1 MYNTEW
7 GMRPVNHRIIDMR
20 VLIVEDE
27 PLLNEELQEQLLEE
41 QFNVDSAKT
50 LSEARN
56 CVIGD
61 EYDLVLLDLG
71 LPDGNGLE
79 LLKMIKKLYNE
90 TAVVILTA
98 HGEVDEK
105 VEGLE
110 LGSDDYLA
118 KPFAMAELRARIH
131 AVMRR
136 RFKINEN
143 EMTIDKLRLNLNHM
157 EVSTDGRPIDLTET
171 EYKILRYLALNKNKT
186 ITRIALAEHIWGS
199 KIDDRFS
206 FDFINSHMKNLRK
219 KLSDAGLKD
228 LINTVYGVG
237 YKLKANEAQ

>member
-1 MYNTEW
+1 
-7 GMRPVNHRIIDMR
+7 V
-20 VLIVEDE
+20 
-27 PLLNEELQEQLLEE
+27 
-41 QFNVDSAKT
+41 A
-50 LSEARN
+50 
-56 CVIGD
+56 GD

-79 LLKMIKKLYNE
+79 LLKMIKKNYDE
-90 TAVVILTA
+90 TAVVIITA

-131 AVMRR
+131 AVLRR

-143 EMTIDKLRLNLNHM
+143 DIAIGKMVLHLNHP
-157 EVSTDGRPIDLTET
+157 EVTADGKPVDLTET
-171 EYKILRYLALNKNKT
+171 EYKILRYLALNRNKT

-219 KLSDAGLKD
+219 KLSDAGLPEM
-228 LINTVYGVG
+228 ISTVYGVG
-237 YKLKANEAQ
+237 YKLRSDEAK

>member
-1 MYNTEW
+1 
-7 GMRPVNHRIIDMR
+7 MRALV
-20 VLIVEDE
+20 VEDE
-27 PLLNEELQEQLLEE
+27 PLLNEELQEQLIDE
-41 QFNVDSAKT
+41 QFNVDSVKT
-50 LSEARN
+50 LEEARKR
-56 CVIGD
+56 VIGD

-71 LPDGNGLE
+71 LPDGNGLD
-79 LLKMIKKLYNE
+79 LLKMIKKLYDE

-98 HGEVDEK
+98 RGEVDEK

-131 AVMRR
+131 AVLRR
-136 RFKINEN
+136 RFKISDNDI
-143 EMTIDKLRLNLNHM
+143 TVGDLSLNLNNM
-157 EVSTDGRPIDLTET
+157 EVKHKGKPLDLTET
-171 EYKILRYLALNKNKT
+171 EYKILRYLTLNKNKT

-219 KLSDAGLKD
+219 KLSDAGVSD

-237 YKLKANEAQ
+237 YKLKDYEA